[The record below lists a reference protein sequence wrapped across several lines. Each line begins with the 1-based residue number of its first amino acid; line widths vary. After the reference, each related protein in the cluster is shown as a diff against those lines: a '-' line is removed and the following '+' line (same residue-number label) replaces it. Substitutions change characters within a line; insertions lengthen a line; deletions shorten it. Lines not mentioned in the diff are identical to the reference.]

1 MKRNV
6 LILIAGIFSCLINLV
21 LAQQKVRLYYDANS
35 KGVESKKQ
43 CTFYREVS
51 FDDQKKPVGEIRDYW
66 KNGKLQTIATGALHI
81 DRNDDSKSIWIGK
94 VQLFDK
100 KGKKIQESHFSGS
113 GMADGTSTTYDGKQ
127 QPLTV
132 AEYKNGRPAHNWYI
146 RYEKGN
152 AVKTSYLNHM
162 PLNALT
168 EEKDIYPLAERR
180 VLYDDGRVI
189 QYYFNDG
196 VSIAVQFTEE
206 DLYGKY
212 YASYITIE
220 NGTDEEVILN
230 PDDFTVVSLRG
241 GKAHQEDIIPY
252 AKYMK
257 KVKRKQGWS
266 SFFNAFAESQAAS
279 QAGYSAVA
287 SSGAAAA
294 VNNRGEAA
302 LAYGEQASVGYS
314 GSAQYAANQQARQN
328 VQQYDNAQYG
338 IRNSISQG
346 YLKINTVMPHSRVIG
361 YVNVKKS
368 KMDGMILNIPIRG
381 KIYQFQW

>member
-1 MKRNV
+1 MLAIGV
-6 LILIAGIFSCLINLV
+6 FFSMTNLV
-21 LAQQKVRLYYDANS
+21 SAQRKVTLYYDANS
-35 KGVESKKQ
+35 KGVESKKK

-51 FDDQKKPVGEIRDYW
+51 FDDQKKPLGEIRDYW
-66 KNGKLQTIATGALHI
+66 KNGKLQTIAAGALHI
-81 DRNDDSKSIWIGK
+81 DRNDDSKSIWTGK
-94 VQLFDK
+94 VELFDK
-100 KGKKIQESHFSGS
+100 KGKKIQESHFSES
-113 GMADGTSTTYDGKQ
+113 GIADGTSTTYDGKQ

-132 AEYKNGRPAHNWYI
+132 AEYTNGLPAHNWYI
-146 RYEKGN
+146 RYEKGHP
-152 AVKTSYLNHM
+152 VKTSYLNHM

-168 EEKDIYPLAERR
+168 EEKDIYPLAERK

-220 NGTDEEVILN
+220 NGTDEEVVLN

-241 GKAHQEDIIPY
+241 GKARQEDIIPY

-294 VNNRGEAA
+294 VNNRGGAA
-302 LAYGEQASVGYS
+302 VVYGEQASVGYS
-314 GSAQYAANQQARQN
+314 GSAQYAANQHARQN
-328 VQQYDNAQYG
+328 VQQYDNAQYS

-368 KMDGMILNIPIRG
+368 KMDSMILNIPIG
-381 KIYQFQW
+381 DKIYQFQW